1 MGWMDGMKVPAGDSD
16 AFGEVLQLIGQ
27 PALLDDATLRHRHF
41 AQAVIGWRVRDLELL
56 QRQHHHLPRRRLL
69 IIQINANH

>member
-1 MGWMDGMKVPAGDSD
+1 MGWMGWMDGMKVPAGDSD

-41 AQAVIGWRVRDLELL
+41 AQAVIG
-56 QRQHHHLPRRRLL
+56 
-69 IIQINANH
+69 

>member
-1 MGWMDGMKVPAGDSD
+1 MKVPAGDSD

-41 AQAVIGWRVRDLELL
+41 AQAVIG
-56 QRQHHHLPRRRLL
+56 
-69 IIQINANH
+69 